1 MSKLTDALRR
11 RSVANLLVRQ
21 VEELETM
28 IERLQPL
35 AAALLEQRERL
46 ETMEEDYPPGLP
58 ERRMADD
65 LLDAIDAYEAA
76 KAGGDS

>member
-65 LLDAIDAYEAA
+65 LLDAIEAYEAA
-76 KAGGDS
+76 EAGGEL